1 MKNLASKYSILFHSP
16 AEFER
21 IPFFFGGEKKRRRRR
36 RRIEKRG
43 ASRGNRRG
51 FEKAD
56 LNARHGTI
64 HGGIET

>member
-21 IPFFFGGEKKRRRRR
+21 SLFFGGGEKKRRRR

>member
-21 IPFFFGGEKKRRRRR
+21 SLFFRRRREKEKKKKKKNR
-36 RRIEKRG
+36 KRG